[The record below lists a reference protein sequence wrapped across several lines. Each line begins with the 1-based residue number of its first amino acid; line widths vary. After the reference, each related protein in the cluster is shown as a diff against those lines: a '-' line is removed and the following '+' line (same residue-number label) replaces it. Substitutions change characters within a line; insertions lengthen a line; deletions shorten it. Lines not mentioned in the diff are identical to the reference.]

1 MADRIR
7 VFCPHCQA
15 VYHLKVGPT
24 PDGKL
29 NCAKCGADTVVPV
42 EAPGS
47 AAPIGRLAFAA
58 AVGLLAVAVVILLM
72 ALGEGETTP
81 DAGDPALKR
90 EAATSGEPD
99 LTPGRRPTASA
110 REPTSAVPAG
120 GRPTL
125 LDSAEKLAKQAA
137 EEAKQGRFA
146 EAGAIADTL
155 ATVMPDSPWGH
166 YALAFVAY
174 KKEDFATARDHLE
187 QALERDPSH
196 ADSKSLRLDVVA
208 AVDELQ
214 EWEKLLDKAAR
225 TKDWD
230 ALVGAGD
237 KLLDAGWHKRAAE
250 TYRRALRL
258 MAAEADALTQRQ
270 ARTRKKLD
278 RVVAALS
285 TSVYSKVRHSIPR
298 FQVQG
303 IAAEF
308 RRVYG
313 LSAEFLR
320 VHGLSLHER
329 IHFDGSRLSEI
340 DLHDCGEKVS
350 HLKPLRDMP
359 LQRLNC
365 SRTGVS
371 DLSPLKGM
379 PLTQLDCSETPVKDL
394 APLKGMP
401 LVRLDVSNTGVSDLG
416 PLEGMPLTHLKL
428 GGTAVGDVRALKG
441 MGLEELYL
449 QGTKVT
455 DLTPL
460 TDMKLRL
467 LRPPSRNQ
475 LTPESLALIER
486 FQKQSCKVVWEK

>member
-15 VYHLKVGPT
+15 VYHLKAGPT

-29 NCAKCGADTVVPV
+29 TCAKCGADTVVPV
-42 EAPGS
+42 DAPGS

-58 AVGLLAVAVVILLM
+58 AAGLLAVAVVILLM

-81 DAGDPALKR
+81 DAGDPVPKR
-90 EAATSGEPD
+90 EAATAGEPY
-99 LTPGRRPTASA
+99 LTPGRRPAASP
-110 REPTSAVPAG
+110 REPTPAVSAR
-120 GRPTL
+120 GRSTM

-137 EEAKQGRFA
+137 DKAREGRFA
-146 EAGAIADTL
+146 EAGAYADSA
-155 ATVMPDSPWGH
+155 ATVMPDGPWGH

-187 QALERDPSH
+187 QALALDPSH
-196 ADSKSLRLDVVA
+196 ADSKSLRLDVA
-208 AVDELQ
+208 AAADELE
-214 EWEKLLDKAAR
+214 EWEKVLDEAAR

-237 KLLDAGWHKRAAE
+237 RLLDAGRHKRAVE

-270 ARTRKKLD
+270 AQTRKKLD

-285 TSVYSKVRHSIPR
+285 SSVYSKVRHLPR
-298 FQVQG
+298 RLQVQG
-303 IAAEF
+303 IGAEF
-308 RRVYG
+308 RKVYG
-313 LSAEFLR
+313 LSLY
-320 VHGLSLHER
+320 ER

-340 DLHDCGEKVS
+340 DLADCGEKVS
-350 HLKPLRDMP
+350 HLKPLQGMP

-365 SRTGVS
+365 SRTSVS

-379 PLTQLDCSETPVKDL
+379 PLTQLDCSETLVKDL

-401 LVRLDVSNTGVSDLG
+401 LVRLDGSNTGVSDLG
-416 PLEGMPLTHLKL
+416 PLEGMPLTQLKL
-428 GGTAVGDVRALKG
+428 GGTAVSDVRALKG
-441 MGLEELYL
+441 MRLEELCL
-449 QGTKVT
+449 QGTKLT

-475 LTPESLALIER
+475 LTPASLALIER
-486 FQKQSCKVVWEK
+486 LQKQGCKVVWEK